1 MPEDVW
7 TLLLNL
13 VLTSGV
19 LGVIAYLLRD
29 TVAKFLSKSVEQ
41 RFEKQMETFKA
52 EIRDNEKELDHI
64 RSFLTSA
71 RRERDSAL
79 QAKRFE
85 AAETLL
91 RARHSL
97 SQLSMLVEYMKIL
110 NGAQILKDGDD
121 PKITEFIET
130 IMKPFDVDEKIKAL
144 GAFDKTGAKLYL
156 SDRALKAYDAY
167 ESIILQA
174 TMMMK
179 LYSIQLRDKGKLI
192 KAGSLSKTIIELVP
206 GSKEGFDQ
214 FGEEYAYY
222 WTKYFHDEILRLL
235 RHEVSGMDDTS
246 RDVKSA
252 EQVALESRQAQI
264 NVRSALA
271 QKGLPETL
279 IKTDESAAAS
289 CVVEKATA

>member
-7 TLLLNL
+7 TWLLNL

-29 TVAKFLSKSVEQ
+29 TVAKFLSKAVEQ

-71 RRERDSAL
+71 RRERDSAI
-79 QAKRFE
+79 QAKRLE

-110 NGAQILKDGDD
+110 NGEQILKDGND

-130 IMKPFDVDEKIKAL
+130 IMKPFDVNEKIKAL
-144 GAFDKTGAKLYL
+144 GTFDKTGAKLYL
-156 SDRALKAYDAY
+156 SDKILKVYDAY

-192 KAGSLSKTIIELVP
+192 KAGCLSKTIIELVP

-222 WTKYFHDEILRLL
+222 WTKYFHDEIL
-235 RHEVSGMDDTS
+235 
-246 RDVKSA
+246 
-252 EQVALESRQAQI
+252 
-264 NVRSALA
+264 
-271 QKGLPETL
+271 
-279 IKTDESAAAS
+279 
-289 CVVEKATA
+289 

>member
-1 MPEDVW
+1 MPEDIW
-7 TLLLNL
+7 PWLLNL

-29 TVAKFLSKSVEQ
+29 TVAKFLSKAVEQ

-121 PKITEFIET
+121 PKITEFIEALV
-130 IMKPFDVDEKIKAL
+130 KPFEVEEKIKTL
-144 GAFDKTGAKLYL
+144 GQLDKTIARLYL
-156 SDRALKAYDAY
+156 SEKALQVFDAY

-174 TMMMK
+174 AMMMK
-179 LYSIQLRDKGKLI
+179 LYSIPLRDKGDLM
-192 KAGSLSKTIIELVP
+192 KAGTLSKTIMELVP
-206 GSKEGFDQ
+206 GSKEGFDK
-214 FGEEYAYY
+214 FGEGYAYY

-235 RHEVSGMDDTS
+235 RLEVSGMDDVG
-246 RDVKSA
+246 RDAESA
-252 EQVALESRQAQI
+252 QRLALESRQAQL
-264 NVRSALA
+264 NVRSTLQ
-271 QKGLPETL
+271 QKGLPDTL
-279 IKTDESAAAS
+279 IKTDDSAAAS
-289 CVVEKATA
+289 SVVEKAAS